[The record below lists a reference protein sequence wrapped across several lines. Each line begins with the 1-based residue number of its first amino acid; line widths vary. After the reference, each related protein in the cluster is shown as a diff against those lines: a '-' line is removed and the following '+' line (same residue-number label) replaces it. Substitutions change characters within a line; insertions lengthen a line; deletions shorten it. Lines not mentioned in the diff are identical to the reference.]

1 MNHKTNSTIQTAL
14 EDQLKDAGNDLLN
27 FPSAI
32 DELLTLGKVE
42 NLLANVE
49 QAPSKSMYDALLPLM
64 KALITNELLRHA
76 EMDVK
81 VSVLSCIIE
90 ITRITALDAPYDD
103 AKMKGVF
110 KLTVAIFENLS
121 HMSSQCYTK
130 VVSILDTVAK
140 IRSCLVMLDLE
151 CDALVVEMFQT
162 FFKIISSDH
171 PHDVYSARE
180 TIMTMVLK

>member
-64 KALITNELLRHA
+64 KALITNEILRHTK
-76 EMDVK
+76 MDVK
-81 VSVLSCIIE
+81 ILVLSCIIE
-90 ITRITALDAPYDD
+90 ITRITTPEL
-103 AKMKGVF
+103 
-110 KLTVAIFENLS
+110 
-121 HMSSQCYTK
+121 HM
-130 VVSILDTVAK
+130 
-140 IRSCLVMLDLE
+140 VMR
-151 CDALVVEMFQT
+151 
-162 FFKIISSDH
+162 K
-171 PHDVYSARE
+171 
-180 TIMTMVLK
+180 